1 MSYYTINI
9 DDDKLTEQIQG
20 ILNEIFISQLN
31 HRCSAT
37 SDVISCAVK
46 DLIYSRKDEI
56 IEKVIDRATKEIV
69 RKGLPKLLERGEK

>member
-31 HRCSAT
+31 HR
-37 SDVISCAVK
+37 
-46 DLIYSRKDEI
+46 
-56 IEKVIDRATKEIV
+56 
-69 RKGLPKLLERGEK
+69 